1 VQLIDRLTLADVS
14 PVQIIDS
21 FEGGVWMVWQ
31 YRYDA
36 SSCADTVHCTARD
49 SCEPSTRVWS
59 SGECVCVQ
67 GRRQDA
73 GELHSR
79 HESSDFCR
87 LVRCCSI
94 AVNFMLLPCSKLYV
108 APLQ

>member
-1 VQLIDRLTLADVS
+1 MQLIDRLTLADVS

-49 SCEPSTRVWS
+49 SCESSTRVNHRVS
-59 SGECVCVQ
+59 RVCVIIMF
-67 GRRQDA
+67 A
-73 GELHSR
+73 
-79 HESSDFCR
+79 CR
-87 LVRCCSI
+87 GGVRMRVNYIRGTNQVIS
-94 AVNFMLLPCSKLYV
+94 AVLFDV